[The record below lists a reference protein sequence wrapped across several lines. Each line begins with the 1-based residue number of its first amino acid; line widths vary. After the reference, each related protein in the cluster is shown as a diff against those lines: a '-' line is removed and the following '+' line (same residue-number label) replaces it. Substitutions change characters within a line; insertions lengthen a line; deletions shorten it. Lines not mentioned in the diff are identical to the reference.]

1 MAIQSITSGIIADG
15 AIVATDI
22 GDGIVTNAKLAGSIT
37 SDKITSVSNTA
48 ISGLI
53 EAAQIGSVSN
63 TALPAGSVLQVVQA
77 TNSTGYT
84 GTTGAETALFNFSVT
99 PLFASSK
106 IAIFVSL
113 AAAATGTKTNYALT
127 FRLRRGTTTA
137 GTLIQNIRYGQYQGG
152 VSAARELYAP
162 VPLNGLDSPATT
174 SSQSYCITIEDIN
187 GTPDYIVNGNGNT
200 SIILMEIA
208 A

>member
-1 MAIQSITSGIIADG
+1 MS
-15 AIVATDI
+15 
-22 GDGIVTNAKLAGSIT
+22 
-37 SDKITSVSNTA
+37 KIA
-48 ISGLI
+48 ISGASTGTATFTI
-53 EAAQIGSVSN
+53 ESPATSTNRTLTLPDN
-63 TALPAGSVLQVVQA
+63 TGTILTNATAGTVLQVVQA

-137 GTLIQNIRYGQYQGG
+137 GTLIQNIRYGQFQAGG
-152 VSAARELYAP
+152 SAARELYAP
-162 VPLNGLDSPATT
+162 VPLYGLDSPATT
-174 SSQSYCITIEDIN
+174 SSQSYCITIENID
-187 GTPDYIVNGNGNT
+187 GTPDYIVNGNGQTN
-200 SIILMEIA
+200 IIFMEIA

>member
-1 MAIQSITSGIIADG
+1 MSIRLFNPSGGFIDLNAG
-15 AIVATDI
+15 
-22 GDGIVTNAKLAGSIT
+22 GDGTAANTFTLPAETGTLITTAGVP
-37 SDKITSVSNTA
+37 KA
-48 ISGLI
+48 
-53 EAAQIGSVSN
+53 
-63 TALPAGSVLQVVQA
+63 ALPAGSVLQVVQA

-137 GTLIQNIRYGQYQGG
+137 GTLIQNIRYGQFQAGG
-152 VSAARELYAP
+152 SAARELYAP
-162 VPLNGLDSPATT
+162 VPLYGLDSPATT
-174 SSQSYCITIEDIN
+174 SSQSYCITIENID
-187 GTPDYIVNGNGNT
+187 GTPDYIVNGNGQTN
-200 SIILMEIA
+200 IIFMEIA